1 MKITLLV
8 LSMVLLISSA
18 AFATDTRV
26 LTMGDNNLIL
36 LDDANIALFP
46 SRILDYPNLAIAEMS
61 SDDMRSF
68 GVHWKFRKDKPCVLG
83 TYLYNDGMETSE
95 YAPISPPWGENQRL
109 DLFWGTKLGDNKV
122 GLHLGRVCSSDKD
135 EAPNDKDE
143 RLLSITRL
151 GVGLTPDGDNYDFAA
166 SLEFLGWTHRST
178 KVSVVDSVSYYSAV
192 DLTDPKGNMMLSLVG
207 RTFRKMNENCTLIPH
222 IGFETGKYEYDLYNL
237 IDDSLYQ
244 FSMREKNTV
253 TRFTLGSG
261 IEYTPA
267 ANVLAV
273 MDFGIMYDK
282 VKTTT
287 TDDTASIVERS
298 VTTWSLPYFKLG
310 FDADVFRWLDVRF
323 GATSYWNSEVDDQTT
338 ANRKDSRRSPDN
350 ETYLG
355 FGFHW
360 SRLHVDLQTD
370 PELFLD
376 GFNFI
381 SGQSNRMNFR
391 LSAVYEMM

>member
-1 MKITLLV
+1 MKQTILV
-8 LSMVLLISSA
+8 LSLVLLISSA
-18 AFATDTRV
+18 ALATDTRV

-36 LDDANIALFP
+36 LDEANIELFP
-46 SRILDYPNLAIAEMS
+46 SRIVDYPNLAVAEMS

-68 GVHWKFRKDKPCVLG
+68 GVHWKFQKNKPCVLG

-95 YAPISPPWGENQRL
+95 YAPISPPWGENQRI

-122 GLHLGRVCSSDKD
+122 GVHLGRVYSSDKD
-135 EAPNDKDE
+135 EAPDDKDE
-143 RLLSITRL
+143 RLLSITKL
-151 GVGLTPDGDNYDFAA
+151 GVGLTPDGDKYDVAA
-166 SLEFLGWTHRST
+166 ELEFLGWTHKGT
-178 KVSVVDSVSYYSAV
+178 KDDNSAY
-192 DLTDPKGNMMLSLVG
+192 DITDPKGNMTFSLLA
-207 RTFRKMNENCTLIPH
+207 RTFRKMNENCTMIPH
-222 IGFETGKYEYDLYNL
+222 IGFETGKYEYD
-237 IDDSLYQ
+237 Q
-244 FSMREKNTV
+244 FDTSDEYAFLHREKNDV
-253 TRFTLGSG
+253 MRFTLGSG

-282 VKTTT
+282 VKTTIT
-287 TDDTASIVERS
+287 ADDASTVERTVS
-298 VTTWSLPYFKLG
+298 TWSIPFFKMG

-323 GATSYWNSEVDDQTT
+323 GATSYWNSETDDQTT
-338 ANRKDSRRSPDN
+338 ANRKDSRRWPDN

-355 FGFHW
+355 FGLHW
-360 SRLHVDLQTD
+360 SRLHVDVQTD